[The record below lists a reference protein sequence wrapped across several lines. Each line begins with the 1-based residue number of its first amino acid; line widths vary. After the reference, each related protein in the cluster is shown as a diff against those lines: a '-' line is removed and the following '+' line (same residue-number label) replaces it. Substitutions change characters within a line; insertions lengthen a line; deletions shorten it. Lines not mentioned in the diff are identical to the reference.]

1 MSEISNKTLAFLL
14 VGAIAISL
22 MGTLFSLNRLGKIG
36 APMVSGQATI
46 NTGSASMTIASSLS
60 IRLAVSTLDFGNC
73 RPGSAPG
80 SWFESNNTA
89 IDGTAAGQC
98 DNLQTVGNITIEND
112 GSAIANVSI
121 NISSTDLT
129 GGTADNRSVWFS
141 TWATA
146 SDPGACI
153 TGINHNWQNMTAV
166 FWENKTCS
174 QLNFSDTNDTF
185 MIFFGVWAP
194 SDSVAAS
201 RTATVTFV
209 ARGY

>member
-22 MGTLFSLNRLGKIG
+22 MGTLFSLNRLGRIG
-36 APMVSGQATI
+36 EPIISGEATTNSGQ
-46 NTGSASMTIASSLS
+46 ASMTIASSLS
-60 IRLAVSTLDFGNC
+60 IRLEVSSLDFGNC

-89 IDGTAAGQC
+89 IDGTGIGQC

-112 GSAIANVSI
+112 GSAVANVSI
-121 NISSTDLT
+121 NISTTDLT
-129 GGTADNRSVWFS
+129 GGLADNRSIWF
-141 TWATA
+141 A
-146 SDPGACI
+146 SRNTTTRAGCNI
-153 TGINHNWQNMTAV
+153 GINHNWQNMTATI
-166 FWENKTCS
+166 WENKTCTN
-174 QLNFSDTNDTF
+174 LNFSDSNDRF
-185 MIFFGVWAP
+185 MIFFAVWAP